1 MTTVTIVVLN
11 FYLKKNFSPLFTGS
25 DCAVQTV
32 QTNCESKGG
41 AGRRDVF
48 GWVSSCILSNKII
61 WGGAKIAAAHT

>member
-1 MTTVTIVVLN
+1 MTIVTIVVLN
-11 FYLKKNFSPLFTGS
+11 FYFKKNFSPLFTGS
-25 DCAVQTV
+25 DCAV